1 MASCFLAPVARV
13 AGVVA
18 FSVTAAAAGPE
29 TASEHPPLWNLV
41 AQSHMIIVGTPTVP
55 VDQFEPAQRTGH
67 GRYIDFDTGVQRCL
81 KGDPCPQ
88 TMTTRYY
95 IYADARES
103 PVDRALVAANGKE
116 SVLFLLTGLSSNVG
130 RSANYLAGHTAA
142 AVQPASPDLIHD
154 LKAEVAAQQEIVRRF
169 GENFPPSNEP
179 LYGKVKSLIEAML
192 NRRKQKKAFAELEAL
207 GKAAVPAMIM
217 QMDDRRELPVKAI
230 SLRNPPGFFEG
241 FRHYGPEVVADAIA
255 AILNQ
260 ITGESFGT
268 MYNGASEP
276 HRKAEIDAWRI
287 YLHRTKFGEKNSELR
302 RLSAGRPLPRE
313 QMQRSAIM
321 IAEATNTCCA
331 SYRT

>member
-1 MASCFLAPVARV
+1 MASPFLTPIASLAWILV
-13 AGVVA
+13 
-18 FSVTAAAAGPE
+18 FSVTAAAAGPDDAIE
-29 TASEHPPLWNLV
+29 QPPLWNLV

-55 VDQFEPAQRTGH
+55 VEQFEPAQRTGH
-67 GRYIDFDTGVQRCL
+67 GRYIDFETGVQQCL

-88 TMTTRYY
+88 TITTRHY
-95 IYADARES
+95 IYADAREA
-103 PVDRALVAANGKE
+103 PVDDALVAANAKA
-116 SVLFLLTGLSSNVG
+116 SVLFLLTGLSSHVG
-130 RSANYLAGHTAA
+130 GSANYLAGHTAA
-142 AVQPASPDLIHD
+142 AVQPSLSDLIRD
-154 LKAEVAAQQEIVRRF
+154 LEAEVAAQQEIVRRF
-169 GENFPPSNEP
+169 GENFPAANER

-241 FRHYGPEVVADAIA
+241 YRHYGPEVVADAIA

-260 ITGESFGT
+260 ITSESFGT

-287 YLHRTKFGEKNSELR
+287 YLHRTKFG
-302 RLSAGRPLPRE
+302 
-313 QMQRSAIM
+313 
-321 IAEATNTCCA
+321 AT
-331 SYRT
+331 SPPVLEP